1 MHDISQVLE
10 GEEKMGRIE
19 GTFIFPHPPIM
30 VKEVGMGEAE
40 RVASS
45 IDGAMKA
52 SERIA
57 GIKPD
62 TIVII
67 TPHGTMLSD
76 AMTITSDEKLTGSL
90 SRFGASGVKLSFDN
104 DLELVDKIMEQ
115 ADKKGTYCIPMH
127 EDVKKTYRL
136 EPGLDHGTIVPLYFV
151 NKKYNNFKLVHITY
165 SLLPRD
171 QHYKLGIAIRDAAAE
186 LDRKIVVIASGDLS
200 HRLIEGAPAGFS
212 PRGKEFDKKFI
223 EFIEA
228 GEVRKLLSMPAE
240 FLESAGE
247 CAYNSAVVLM
257 GCLDG
262 CSVKGEILS
271 YEGPFGVGYCIAE
284 LYAGAYGDKKIEKS
298 SDPYVKLAVD
308 TLETYIK
315 TGKQIVVPSGLPDE
329 LLTGKAGVF
338 VSLKKYGELRGCIG
352 TIAPTTQ
359 NIAMEIIQNAVSAG
373 TRDPRFSPV
382 EEEELPDLVYS
393 VDVLHE
399 PEPIRSKEE
408 LDVKRYGVIVK
419 SGFRSGLLLPNL
431 EGVDTVD
438 YQVDI
443 ALKKAGIK
451 SNEHYRMERFEVVRH
466 Y

>member
-1 MHDISQVLE
+1 
-10 GEEKMGRIE
+10 MGRIA

-30 VKEVGMGEAE
+30 VEEVGRDEAK
-40 RVASS
+40 RVTGS
-45 IDGAMKA
+45 IDGAMEA

-67 TPHGTMLSD
+67 TPHGTLFRD
-76 AMTITSDEKLTGSL
+76 AMTIASDEKLAGSL
-90 SRFGASGVKLSFDN
+90 SRFGAPGVKLTFDN

-115 ADKKGTYCIPMH
+115 ADKKGTYCIPMN
-127 EDVKKTYRL
+127 EDVKKTYKL

-171 QHYKLGIAIRDAAAE
+171 QHYKLGTAIKDAVE
-186 LDRKIVVIASGDLS
+186 QLERKVVVIASGDLS
-200 HRLIEGAPAGFS
+200 HRLTKDAPAGFS
-212 PRGKEFDKKFI
+212 PQGKEFDKKYI
-223 EFIEA
+223 ELIAA
-228 GEVRKLLSMPAE
+228 GEIRKLLSMPAE

-247 CAYNSAVVLM
+247 CAYNSTVVLM

-284 LYAGAYGDKKIEKS
+284 IHAGAYGDNKTEKS
-298 SDPYVKLAVD
+298 SDPYVKLAID

-315 TGKQIVVPSGLPDE
+315 TGKRIVVPSDLPDG
-329 LLTGKAGVF
+329 LLKGRAGAF

-352 TIAPTTQ
+352 TIGPTTKS
-359 NIAMEIIQNAVSAG
+359 IAMEIIQNAISAG

-393 VDVLHE
+393 VDVLGE
-399 PEPIRSKEE
+399 PEPINSKEE
-408 LDVKRYGVIVK
+408 LDVKKYGVIVR
-419 SGFRSGLLLPNL
+419 SGRRSGLLLPNL

-438 YQVDI
+438 YQIDI
-443 ALKKAGIK
+443 ALQKAGIRNDE
-451 SNEHYRMERFEVVRH
+451 SYEMERFEVTRH

>member
-1 MHDISQVLE
+1 
-10 GEEKMGRIE
+10 MGKIA

-30 VKEVGMGEAE
+30 VEEVGMGEAKKA
-40 RVASS
+40 ASS

-67 TPHGTMLSD
+67 TPHGTLLKD
-76 AMTITSDEKLTGSL
+76 AMTIASDEKLMGSL
-90 SRFGASGVKLSFDN
+90 SQFGASQVKLSFDN

-115 ADKKGTYCIPMH
+115 ADKEGTYCIPMH

-136 EPGLDHGTIVPLYFV
+136 PPGLDHGTIVPLYFV
-151 NKKYNNFKLVHITY
+151 NKKYNGFKLVHITY
-165 SLLPRD
+165 SFLPRD
-171 QHYKLGIAIRDAAAE
+171 QHYKLGIAIRDAVAE
-186 LDRKIVVIASGDLS
+186 LDRKVVVIASGDLS
-200 HRLIEGAPAGFS
+200 HRLTEDAPAGFD

-223 EFIEA
+223 ELIKA
-228 GEVRKLLSMPAE
+228 GEVRKLMSMPAE

-247 CAYNSAVVLM
+247 CAYNSTVVLM

-262 CSVKGEILS
+262 CSVRGEILS

-284 LYAGAYGDKKIEKS
+284 IQAGAYGEEKTEKS

-308 TLETYIK
+308 TLETYIR
-315 TGKQIVVPSGLPDE
+315 TGKQMSVPSDLPDE
-329 LLTGKAGVF
+329 LLTGRAGVF

-352 TIAPTTQ
+352 TISPTA
-359 NIAMEIIQNAVSAG
+359 NSIALEIIRNAISAG

-393 VDVLHE
+393 VDVLGE
-399 PEPIRSKEE
+399 PEPIKSKEE
-408 LDVKRYGVIVK
+408 LDVKKYGVIVR
-419 SGFRSGLLLPNL
+419 SGYRTGLLLPNL

-443 ALKKAGIK
+443 ALKKAGIR
-451 SNEHYRMERFEVVRH
+451 SNEHYKMERFEVIRH